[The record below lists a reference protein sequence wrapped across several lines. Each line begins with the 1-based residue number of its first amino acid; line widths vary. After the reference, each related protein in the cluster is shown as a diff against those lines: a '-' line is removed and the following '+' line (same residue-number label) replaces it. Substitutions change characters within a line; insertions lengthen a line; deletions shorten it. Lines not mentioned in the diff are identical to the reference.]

1 MLNKRLHLS
10 KVVVLALMLLAGVTA
25 LKADTVVLNF
35 EDLPDANLFSS
46 GGQNIGNFY
55 SGVTFGPYV
64 TGLSVSRFGGYD
76 NAAYPTHSGDVA
88 VWSVFD
94 NDTTLVFSVLRDS
107 VSFWYTS
114 LDPITLTAFDFG
126 SGTLGSIVGAAN
138 TDGTT
143 GTSSLLS
150 IAGSGI
156 ASVTISSSAGQY
168 VFDDLQFSTDAGS
181 APVPEP
187 SSLVLSITMLAVC
200 GIFARRRTS
209 KG

>member
-1 MLNKRLHLS
+1 MKYKLILGAA
-10 KVVVLALMLLAGVTA
+10 VLLCCVTA
-25 LKADTVVLNF
+25 SYADMVVLNF

-46 GGQNIGNFY
+46 GGQNIGGLY

-94 NDTTLVFSVLRDS
+94 NDTTLVFSVPQDS

-126 SGTLGSIVGAAN
+126 SGNLGSIVGAAN

-150 IAGSGI
+150 ITGSGI

-168 VFDDLQFSTDAGS
+168 VFDDLEFGTDAGMP
-181 APVPEP
+181 PVPEP
-187 SSLVLSITMLAVC
+187 STLVLSITMLTVC
-200 GIFARRRTS
+200 GIFSRRRKQTR
-209 KG
+209 